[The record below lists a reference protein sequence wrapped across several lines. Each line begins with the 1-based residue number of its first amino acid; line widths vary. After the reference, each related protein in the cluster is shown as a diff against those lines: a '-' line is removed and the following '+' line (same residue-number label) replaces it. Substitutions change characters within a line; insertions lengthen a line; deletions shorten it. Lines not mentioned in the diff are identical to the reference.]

1 MGRCGP
7 VRTLRSE
14 LADFFE
20 LPKDILLDLPRI
32 TLLGNLRLVIENH
45 RGLIQYD
52 PAQIR
57 VCLEK
62 GEVILQGSNL
72 NISLISGEEIVV
84 DGQLKGVEFY
94 D

>member
-1 MGRCGP
+1 VGQR
-7 VRTLRSE
+7 RLRALRSE

-20 LPKDILLDLPRI
+20 LPKDILLDLPRL

-45 RGLIQYD
+45 RGLIQYE
-52 PAQIR
+52 PHQIR

-62 GEVILQGSNL
+62 GELVVQGVSLSIALISQEEIIIEGRLQGL
-72 NISLISGEEIVV
+72 
-84 DGQLKGVEFY
+84 EFR

>member
-1 MGRCGP
+1 MGRQ
-7 VRTLRSE
+7 RARALRSE

-45 RGLIQYD
+45 RGLIQYE
-52 PAQIR
+52 PVQIR

-62 GEVILQGSNL
+62 GEVVLQGSNL
-72 NISLISGEEIVV
+72 NISLISKEEIVI
-84 DGQLKGVEFY
+84 DGQLKGVEFH

>member
-1 MGRCGP
+1 MGRRR
-7 VRTLRSE
+7 VTALRSE

-32 TLLGNLRLVIENH
+32 TLMGNLRLVIENH

-52 PAQIR
+52 PVQIR

-62 GEVILQGSNL
+62 GEIVLQGSEL
-72 NISLISGEEIVV
+72 NISLISREEIVI
-84 DGQLKGVEFY
+84 DGQLKGVKFY
-94 D
+94 T

>member
-1 MGRCGP
+1 MGR
-7 VRTLRSE
+7 RRITALRSE

-52 PAQIR
+52 SVKIR

-62 GEVILQGSNL
+62 GEVVLSGDDL
-72 NISLISGEEIVV
+72 HISMISKEEIVI
-84 DGQLKGVEFY
+84 DGQLKGVMFY